1 MQLRRKLQLVLGG
14 LGGVMLLTG
23 FVAGLTLWELRG
35 ALPPSPD
42 ALPRTDRLLTRG
54 LWIVGGATAV
64 GLLGV
69 ALGTRWVL
77 GALRR
82 SLRVLWTAVEH
93 VQAGRL
99 EQRVP
104 VEVEDEIGRVA
115 RALNRMT
122 QTLSENTVSRSYL
135 QAILDSMAELLF
147 VVGDDGR
154 IRRANRAA
162 LDALGLSH
170 ATLCG
175 APLARYFDADP
186 LPPGPAAPPG
196 PGSGAAPAASPT
208 ADATEDRVVERRLVP
223 PEAAPRP
230 VLVSRATLRG
240 AGDGEGSLVCV
251 AQDISA
257 RKEAERRLQR
267 SLEEKSVL
275 LREVQHRVKNNLQVI
290 LSLLHVQAQ
299 AVEDPDA
306 RRRFED
312 SVRRVRS
319 IAAIH
324 EQLYASSDVSRVA
337 FGTYL
342 DRLANRLLDAHR
354 SRAVAVRVDAAA
366 DATLPV
372 TLAVPAGLIVNEL
385 VSNALEHA
393 FPEGRE
399 GTVTVQ
405 FRTEASTATL
415 VVEDDGAGAEASGFA
430 SPGEG
435 PSEGSSS
442 TAPSL
447 GLRLVR
453 GLVRQLR
460 GSLDVSADAGVRAV
474 VTFPIDDE
482 DTRSPPAEPRPG

>member
-23 FVAGLTLWELRG
+23 FVAGLTLWELRE

-54 LWIVGGATAV
+54 LWIVGGATAI
-64 GLLGV
+64 GLLGG

-104 VEVEDEIGRVA
+104 VEVEDELGHVA

-170 ATLCG
+170 ATLRG

-186 LPPGPAAPPG
+186 LPAEMASP
-196 PGSGAAPAASPT
+196 PGSGSRAAASPT
-208 ADATEDRVVERRLVP
+208 ADTEEGRVVERRLVP
-223 PEAAPRP
+223 PDAPPRP

-240 AGDGEGSLVCV
+240 AGDGEGTLVCV

-257 RKEAERRLQR
+257 RKEAERKLQR

-299 AVEDPDA
+299 AVDDPDA

-312 SVRRVRS
+312 SLRRVRS
-319 IAAIH
+319 IAEIH
-324 EQLYASSDVSRVA
+324 EQLYASSDFSRVA

-342 DRLANRLLDAHR
+342 DRLANRILDAHR
-354 SRAVAVRVDAAA
+354 SRTVAVQVDADA

-405 FRTEASTATL
+405 FRAGASSATL
-415 VVEDDGAGAEASGFA
+415 VVEDDGAGAEGAAFA
-430 SPGEG
+430 SPEESS
-435 PSEGSSS
+435 SEGSSS
-442 TAPSL
+442 NAPSL
-447 GLRLVR
+447 GFRLVR

-460 GSLDVSADAGVRAV
+460 GSLDVSVDAGVRAV

-482 DTRSPPAEPRPG
+482 DAIFPPAEPRSG